1 MNIYLTMNKFLQ
13 LIYRLLGRRFF
24 SGRQPWQQQRNA
36 KIMLLTVGFALILG
50 FAMSKIFRFL
60 YNHQ

>member
-1 MNIYLTMNKFLQ
+1 MHKFLQ
-13 LIYRLLGRRFF
+13 FIYRLLGRWFF
-24 SGRQPWQQQRNA
+24 PNRQPWQQQQNA
-36 KIMLLTVGFALILG
+36 KIMLLTLGFAAVLG